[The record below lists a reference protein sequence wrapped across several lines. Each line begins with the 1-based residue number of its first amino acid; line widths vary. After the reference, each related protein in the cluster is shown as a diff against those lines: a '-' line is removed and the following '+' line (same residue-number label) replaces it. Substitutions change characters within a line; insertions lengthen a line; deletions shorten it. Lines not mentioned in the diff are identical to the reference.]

1 MRNQPFFCP
10 LPMSLLCYGVTR
22 GPRAPW
28 AFPSLVPWGTV
39 NRVWKWVKGQG
50 QHPGLCPR
58 LSGLVVL
65 SAVAEPGSSRFLHL
79 SPLASSSA
87 SQRIGRTLS
96 RDLQQT
102 PDQPAGRMIQGRGPG
117 SQGGE
122 WGRGRSTVRT
132 AFYVNGAP

>member
-1 MRNQPFFCP
+1 MG
-10 LPMSLLCYGVTR
+10 Y
-22 GPRAPW
+22 
-28 AFPSLVPWGTV
+28 
-39 NRVWKWVKGQG
+39 KGQE
-50 QHPGLCPR
+50 QQPGLCPR

-65 SAVAEPGSSRFLHL
+65 SAVAEPGSSGFLHL

-87 SQRIGRTLS
+87 SQRIEMTLS

-102 PDQPAGRMIQGRGPG
+102 PDQAAACMIQGRGPG

-122 WGRGRSTVRT
+122 WGRGRGTVHI